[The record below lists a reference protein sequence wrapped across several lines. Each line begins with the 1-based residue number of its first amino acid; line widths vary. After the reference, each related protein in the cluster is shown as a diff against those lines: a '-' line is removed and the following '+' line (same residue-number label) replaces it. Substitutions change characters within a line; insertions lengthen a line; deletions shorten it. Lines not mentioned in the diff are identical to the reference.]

1 MSDPLAR
8 ALAARVPASFSELHA
23 YVPDLAAYPVRLDA
37 NEAPALLPTL
47 SDDERAIWHAAL
59 AAVEPARYPD
69 VRARALR
76 AALAARLGVR
86 EGELTIGCGSDEV
99 IQILLASL
107 CRPAN
112 GRAPVVL
119 VPSPSFVMYRVS
131 ARVHGYQV
139 VDVPLDA
146 GWDLDLDAMLA
157 ALREHRPAV
166 VFLATPNNPTSGV
179 YARSRV
185 EAIIEEA
192 ARLEPPA
199 IVVVDEAYLPFRLGP
214 QDPWSGAT
222 GLDLRANAPHV
233 VVMRTLSKIGLAAL
247 RVGWLV
253 ADERLIAELEK
264 ARLPYDL
271 PAYSQAAALV
281 ALGPL
286 AGAIDRHV
294 AAIVDERARLVAAL
308 RAMRAFSSS
317 APLDVGRPDGNF
329 VWLGLGRAAAPVVQ
343 GLKERGVLVRS
354 FPAFPTRLR
363 VSVGTRAECDRFLA
377 AFAEV
382 LA

>member
-8 ALAARVPASFSELHA
+8 ALAARVPASFSELHP
-23 YVPDLAAYPVRLDA
+23 YVPDLASFPVRLDA

-47 SDDERAIWHAAL
+47 RDDERAVWLAAL
-59 AAVEPARYPD
+59 GAVEPARYPD

-76 AALAARLGVR
+76 HALATRLGV
-86 EGELTIGCGSDEV
+86 GDDELTIGCGSDEI
-99 IQILLASL
+99 IQILLATFA
-107 CRPAN
+107 RPAN

-131 ARVHGYQV
+131 ARVHGYDV
-139 VDVPLDA
+139 VDVPLDSA
-146 GWDLDLDAMLA
+146 WDLDLDAMLA

-179 YARSRV
+179 FARDRV

-214 QDPWSGAT
+214 QDPWQGAT
-222 GLDLRANAPHV
+222 GLDLRAGNPHV

-253 ADERLIAELEK
+253 GDPRLIGELEK

-271 PAYSQAAALV
+271 PAYSQAAAVV

-286 AGAIDRHV
+286 AGAIERHV
-294 AAIVDERARLVAAL
+294 ATIVEERARLVAAL
-308 RAMRAFSSS
+308 RAMSAA

-329 VWLGLGRAAAPVVQ
+329 VWLGLGRDSAPVVR

-354 FPAFPTRLR
+354 FAAFPTRLR
-363 VSVGTRAECDRFLA
+363 VSVGTGAECARFLE

-382 LA
+382 RA